1 MRLTGVRK
9 AALVAI
15 AAATAL
21 SLTGCGQLGSTNPR
35 LKSIAQAAP
44 EPTPTVTAT
53 VPDEPAPAPVDPGP
67 APCPTGEFQ
76 TEVEQALAQIGNYGH
91 ITVDGVQSAQDCAT
105 IIAFQTRMG
114 IEPADGTAGPTT
126 KDVAQRIAATDPSQ
140 CPYSDVA
147 QACVDLTHQ
156 TFYIT
161 KQGTVVLGPTV
172 TRTGKPGYATPS
184 GDFRIM
190 GRALS
195 EWSVPFSVW
204 LPYWQNFYMGDGLH
218 ETTTYIHEMSVGSH
232 GCVNLLH
239 QDAVAAYGL
248 LTTGSVVHLYGRRP
262 GT

>member
-9 AALVAI
+9 LALTAI
-15 AAATAL
+15 AAAAVL
-21 SLTGCGQLGSTNPR
+21 ALTGCGELGATNPR
-35 LKSIAQAAP
+35 LKAISAT
-44 EPTPTVTAT
+44 EPPPVPTVTQSAAQEPVPPPAAPDPAACPVGDYLT
-53 VPDEPAPAPVDPGP
+53 V
-67 APCPTGEFQ
+67 
-76 TEVEQALAQIGNYGH
+76 VEQALAQIGNYGH
-91 ITVDGVQSAQDCAT
+91 IGMDAVPSAQDCAT

-114 IEPADGTAGPTT
+114 IEPANGQSDATTA
-126 KDVAQRIAATDPSQ
+126 DVAQRIAATDPSQ
-140 CPYSDVA
+140 CPYSDVP

-161 KQGTVVLGPTV
+161 NQGTVVLGPTV

-190 GRALS
+190 GRSLS
-195 EWSVPFSVW
+195 EWSTPFSVW

-218 ETTTYIHEMSVGSH
+218 ETTTYIHNMPVGSH